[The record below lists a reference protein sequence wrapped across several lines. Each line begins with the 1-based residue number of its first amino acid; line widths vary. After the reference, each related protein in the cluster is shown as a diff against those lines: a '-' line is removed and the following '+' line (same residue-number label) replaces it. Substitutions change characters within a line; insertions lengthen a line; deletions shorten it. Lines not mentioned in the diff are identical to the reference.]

1 MASMIKLS
9 SKLDK
14 HTYKYADINFYKVIL
29 QPIILVM
36 INYLTEFLA

>member
-1 MASMIKLS
+1 MIKPN

-14 HTYKYADINFYKVIL
+14 HIYKYEDINFYKVIL

-36 INYLTEFLA
+36 INYLIEFLA